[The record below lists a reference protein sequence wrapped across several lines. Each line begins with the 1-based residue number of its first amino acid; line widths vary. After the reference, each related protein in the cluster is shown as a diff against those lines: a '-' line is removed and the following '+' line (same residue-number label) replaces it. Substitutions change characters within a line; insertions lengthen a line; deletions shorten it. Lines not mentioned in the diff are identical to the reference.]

1 MCTNNYLPRFLRC
14 PLVSFRTVI
23 TGAFFTAG
31 RRMRLIFI
39 ALIMLVIL
47 LRTKQTNFQIIVTL
61 KE

>member
-31 RRMRLIFI
+31 RRMRRLIFI

-47 LRTKQTNFQIIVTL
+47 LGTNKQISKL
-61 KE
+61 